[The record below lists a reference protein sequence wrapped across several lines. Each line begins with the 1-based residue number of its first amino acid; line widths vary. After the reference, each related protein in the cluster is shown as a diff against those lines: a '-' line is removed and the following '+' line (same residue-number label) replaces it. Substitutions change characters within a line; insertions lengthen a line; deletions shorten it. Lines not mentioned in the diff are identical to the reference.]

1 VIAGL
6 LIVNVIVAIATY
18 PRIMRVAREVYPGLA
33 NGQDLIT
40 ALRVVLI
47 VVIIVDILIAGLFVL
62 LGAFDRRG
70 VNGMRITTWVIGG
83 LGVLCL
89 GAGLGTSGASTTF
102 NSGGDPQ
109 QREAARRITDAT
121 AGAPHAITVVVDII
135 GLLALIAVIILLAM
149 PASNEF
155 FKSRKQAMVAPGY
168 PAEPGYPAYP
178 TYPSY
183 PTYPQAGPQP
193 GAPPPPPPGGP
204 QTGPYAAPPY
214 AGSPQAGPPQAG
226 PPYAGQPSTPP
237 PATPPAGAQPSGN
250 EPPTAPPSRDE
261 PPTDEPPAGSDRP
274 DGPR

>member
-1 VIAGL
+1 LFVIAAL
-6 LIVNVIVAIATY
+6 IIVNVIVAIATY

-40 ALRVVLI
+40 ALRVALI
-47 VVIIVDILIAGLFVL
+47 VVIIVDILFAGLFVL
-62 LGAFDRRG
+62 LGVFDRRG

-89 GAGLGTSGASTTF
+89 GAGLGTSGVSSTVS
-102 NSGGDPQ
+102 SGGDPQ

-121 AGAPHAITVVVDII
+121 AGAPHAVTVVVDVV
-135 GLLALIAVIILLAM
+135 GLLALITVIILLAM

-155 FKSRKQAMVAPGY
+155 FKSRKQTMVTPGY
-168 PAEPGYPAYP
+168 PADPAYPAYP

-193 GAPPPPPPGGP
+193 GAAPPPGGP
-204 QTGPYAAPPY
+204 QTGPYPGPPY
-214 AGSPQAGPPQAG
+214 AG
-226 PPYAGQPSTPP
+226 PPYAGPP
-237 PATPPAGAQPSGN
+237 YGEPPYAGPGAGSPPTAPPSGG
-250 EPPTAPPSRDE
+250 EPPTAPPSRGE

-274 DGPR
+274 DNPR